1 MLVQARFFSCQPT
14 LPSDPQSGSQSRPP
28 MPLRMKE
35 TRVYWWIRSECY
47 HNFTR
52 LPKCCPLGYPGD
64 SPHTVS
70 SHSEAFIN
78 KAKFII
84 TQRICFCFTLEK
96 NKLFSH
102 RTCCP
107 LRPSPF
113 LRPLWLQPHCL
124 CLLSL
129 WGWTYWFPSA
139 EQQYSRIAL
148 GRTEQGIRLPSLT
161 PGVSFISQ
169 PSQARSLC
177 ASRAVRVLKAYPCN
191 HIRPY

>member
-129 WGWTYWFPSA
+129 WGWTSLIPLCGA
-139 EQQYSRIAL
+139 AVQQNCSGKDRARHPASL
-148 GRTEQGIRLPSLT
+148 ADAGR
-161 PGVSFISQ
+161 FIHFTTFTSSE
-169 PSQARSLC
+169 PVC
-177 ASRAVRVLKAYPCN
+177 V
-191 HIRPY
+191 